1 MSDDDLI
8 ERELSRSVIGAFYE
22 VYNEMGYGF
31 TEFLHTQGMQVELL
45 ARGHDFEREVP
56 VPVYMKACMLG
67 EQRMDMVV
75 DNKLIVEI
83 KSTEHLPRTARRQL
97 YNYLRCTAFE
107 VGLLLHF
114 GPKPWFQRQVLS
126 NDRKRRGAFGATR
139 IKRIERID
147 PSRNEGG

>member
-8 ERELSRSVIGAFYE
+8 ESELSRSVIGAFYE

-31 TEFLHTQGMQVELL
+31 TEALHTRGMQVELL
-45 ARGHDFEREVP
+45 SRGHNLASEVL
-56 VPVYMKACMLG
+56 VPVYLKGFVIG

-75 DNKLIVEI
+75 DDKLILEI

-97 YNYLRCTAFE
+97 YNYLRCTELE

-126 NDRKRRGAFGATR
+126 NEKKSAFGATR
-139 IKRIERID
+139 IKRIERIR
-147 PSRNEGG
+147 SLRKEK